1 MWLSTGSSRARAGF
15 DHRDVDCCGL
25 LTGCELAPIEGDA
38 MVAVGARLGAEAGA
52 PVGRTLRRIAEVTK
66 RVPLASVTR
75 GGGHAKL
82 DNALVGQF
90 L

>member
-1 MWLSTGSSRARAGF
+1 
-15 DHRDVDCCGL
+15 
-25 LTGCELAPIEGDA
+25 

-75 GGGHAKL
+75 GEGHSKL